1 MNIKMAVRIP
11 SRLLSC
17 RLRSY
22 ISHRTFVSSASQSE
36 AHNFTM
42 PAMSPTMTEGN
53 IASWKVREGESFST
67 GDVLLEIETDKATM
81 EWESPEDGILTE
93 IYVQEGGKVN
103 VGDKIAFIGGE
114 GEEPPKKEEKEEK
127 ERKPEGKEEGK
138 EKEKP
143 KEEEA
148 KKEDK
153 PEEPKA
159 EKKEGKKPPPTKAE
173 ERKKEEKKPEEA
185 RVKASPVARRIA
197 AELGVDLST
206 VKGTGPEGRV
216 TETDVRAT
224 AKSKPAEPG
233 VSPAPKQPTRV
244 QLQAGESARI
254 QLSGMRKIIAQ
265 RLVES
270 LGPVPHFYLT
280 IDVNAGPLMEAREE
294 LKSAGEGTDAAK
306 ITVNDFVLKAAVMA
320 AVKVPRVNASFDNDA
335 ILQYADVDLGVA
347 VAIEDGLLTP
357 VIRAA
362 QDKSLRE
369 ISALAKDLAHRARN
383 KRMKP
388 EEFQGGTFT
397 VSNLGGL
404 GIDSFS
410 AVINPPQGFIL
421 AVGKVT
427 KIPVVDDCDQVMVG
441 HRMSI
446 TMSCDH
452 RAIDGALGAE
462 YLKEL
467 RHLLENPAL
476 LMV

>member
-1 MNIKMAVRIP
+1 
-11 SRLLSC
+11 
-17 RLRSY
+17 
-22 ISHRTFVSSASQSE
+22 
-36 AHNFTM
+36 
-42 PAMSPTMTEGN
+42 
-53 IASWKVREGESFST
+53 
-67 GDVLLEIETDKATM
+67 VLAEIETDKATM
-81 EWESPEDGILTE
+81 EWESPEDGTLTE
-93 IYVQEGGKVN
+93 IYVPEGGKVN
-103 VGDKIAFIGGE
+103 VGDKIGFIRGQGE
-114 GEEPPKKEEKEEK
+114 DA
-127 ERKPEGKEEGK
+127 
-138 EKEKP
+138 P
-143 KEEEA
+143 KEETPARKKKTEA
-148 KKEDK
+148 VSEEKPQAETEKPAPAETAETETAPPQKKNAGAPVPAAQVETTPQK
-153 PEEPKA
+153 PQAREQKSEEP
-159 EKKEGKKPPPTKAE
+159 
-173 ERKKEEKKPEEA
+173 
-185 RVKASPVARRIA
+185 RVKASPVARRLA
-197 AELGVDLST
+197 GELGVDLST
-206 VKGTGPEGRV
+206 VKGTGPDGRV
-216 TETDVRAT
+216 TETDVRA
-224 AKSKPAEPG
+224 AGKMKSVEPARPRVGRDRDEG
-233 VSPAPKQPTRV
+233 VPAPT
-244 QLQAGESARI
+244 STRI
-254 QLSGMRKIIAQ
+254 QLSGMRKVIAQ

-280 IDVNAGPLMEAREE
+280 IDINAGPLMEAREE
-294 LKSAGEGTDAAK
+294 LKSAGEGADAAK

-335 ILQYADVDLGVA
+335 IVQYADVDLGVA
-347 VAIEDGLLTP
+347 VAIDDGLLTP
-357 VIRAA
+357 VVRAA

-369 ISALAKDLAHRARN
+369 ISSLAKDLAHRARN

-421 AVGKVT
+421 AVGKLA

-452 RAIDGALGAE
+452 RVIDGALGAD

>member
-1 MNIKMAVRIP
+1 MPEIQMPK
-11 SRLLSC
+11 LSD
-17 RLRSY
+17 
-22 ISHRTFVSSASQSE
+22 
-36 AHNFTM
+36 
-42 PAMSPTMTEGN
+42 TMTEGTLV
-53 IASWKVREGESFST
+53 AWKKNKGDQVSAGE
-67 GDVLLEIETDKATM
+67 VLAEIETDKATM
-81 EWESPEDGILTE
+81 EWESPEDGTLTE
-93 IYVQEGGKVN
+93 IYVKEGGKVN
-103 VGDKIAFIGGE
+103 VGDKIAFIRGQ
-114 GEEPPKKEEKEEK
+114 GEEAPKQQAPTQK
-127 ERKPEGKEEGK
+127 K
-138 EKEKP
+138 EKEP
-143 KEEEA
+143 ATTEE
-148 KKEDK
+148 
-153 PEEPKA
+153 
-159 EKKEGKKPPPTKAE
+159 
-173 ERKKEEKKPEEA
+173 EEKKAQAETEKPEAAAAQEKETAPAQQERLGASVSAARDETRQQKAQTKEQKAEEA

-197 AELGVDLST
+197 AEFGLDLST
-206 VKGTGPEGRV
+206 VKGTGPDGRI
-216 TETDVRAT
+216 TETDVRAA
-224 AKSKPAEPG
+224 AKSVGVGVTTKPETQR
-233 VSPAPKQPTRV
+233 PAAVKP
-244 QLQAGESARI
+244 GESARI

-280 IDVNAGPLMEAREE
+280 IDINAGPLMEAREE
-294 LKSAGEGTDAAK
+294 LKSAGEGDDTAK

-335 ILQYADVDLGVA
+335 IVQYADVDLGVA
-347 VAIEDGLLTP
+347 VAIEEGLLTP

-397 VSNLGGL
+397 VSNLGGM
-404 GIDSFS
+404 GVDSFS
-410 AVINPPQGFIL
+410 AIINLPQGFIL

-427 KIPVVDDCDQVMVG
+427 KTPVVDDCDQVMVG
-441 HRMSI
+441 YHMSI

-452 RAIDGALGAE
+452 RVIDGALGAE

>member
-1 MNIKMAVRIP
+1 MPEIQMPK
-11 SRLLSC
+11 LSD
-17 RLRSY
+17 
-22 ISHRTFVSSASQSE
+22 
-36 AHNFTM
+36 
-42 PAMSPTMTEGN
+42 TMTEGTL
-53 IASWKVREGESFST
+53 IAWKKKKGDQVSAGE
-67 GDVLLEIETDKATM
+67 VLAEIETDKATM
-81 EWESPEDGILTE
+81 EWESPEDGTLAE

-103 VGDKIAFIGGE
+103 VGDKIAFMRGE
-114 GEEPPKKEEKEEK
+114 GEEAPKQEAPEQKKKSAVAEEK
-127 ERKPEGKEEGK
+127 KPQAET
-138 EKEKP
+138 EKP
-143 KEEEA
+143 AQAEAA
-148 KKEDK
+148 KKEAAPPQQKDVGAAVSAARA
-153 PEEPKA
+153 ETTQQEPQA
-159 EKKEGKKPPPTKAE
+159 REQ
-173 ERKKEEKKPEEA
+173 KPEEA
-185 RVKASPVARRIA
+185 RVKASPVARRIS
-197 AELGVDLST
+197 AELGVDIST
-206 VKGTGPEGRV
+206 VKGTGPDGRI
-216 TETDVRAT
+216 TETDVRAS
-224 AKSKPAEPG
+224 AKTKPVEAG
-233 VSPAPKQPTRV
+233 VSPAAKQPAR
-244 QLQAGESARI
+244 LPLHSGESARI
-254 QLSGMRKIIAQ
+254 QLSGMRKVIAQ

-280 IDVNAGPLMEAREE
+280 IDINAGPLIEAREE
-294 LKSAGEGTDAAK
+294 LKSAGEGADAAK
-306 ITVNDFVLKAAVMA
+306 ITVNDLVLKAAVMA
-320 AVKVPRVNASFDNDA
+320 AVKVPRVNASFDDDA
-335 ILQYADVDLGVA
+335 IVQYADVDLGVA

-397 VSNLGGL
+397 VSNLGGM

-427 KIPVVDDCDQVMVG
+427 KIPIADDCDQVMVG

-452 RAIDGALGAE
+452 RVIDGALGAE

>member
-1 MNIKMAVRIP
+1 MPEIQMPK
-11 SRLLSC
+11 LSD
-17 RLRSY
+17 
-22 ISHRTFVSSASQSE
+22 
-36 AHNFTM
+36 
-42 PAMSPTMTEGN
+42 TMTEGTLV
-53 IASWKVREGESFST
+53 AWKKKKGDQVSAGE
-67 GDVLLEIETDKATM
+67 VLAEIETDKATM
-81 EWESPEDGILTE
+81 EWESPEDGTLAE

-103 VGDKIAFIGGE
+103 VGDKIAFVRGQ
-114 GEEPPKKEEKEEK
+114 GEEAPKQEAPEQKKKSEAAEEK
-127 ERKPEGKEEGK
+127 KPQAET
-138 EKEKP
+138 EKP
-143 KEEEA
+143 TPAEAA
-148 KKEDK
+148 KKETAPQQQGVGAAVSAARAETTQQKPQAREQK
-153 PEEPKA
+153 PEEP
-159 EKKEGKKPPPTKAE
+159 
-173 ERKKEEKKPEEA
+173 

-197 AELGVDLST
+197 AELGVDLSS
-206 VKGTGPEGRV
+206 VKGTGPDGRI
-216 TETDVRAT
+216 TETDVRAA
-224 AKSKPAEPG
+224 AKIKILEPARHRAGRDRDEG
-233 VSPAPKQPTRV
+233 VPAPT
-244 QLQAGESARI
+244 SARI

-270 LGPVPHFYLT
+270 LGPVPHFYLI
-280 IDVNAGPLMEAREE
+280 IDINAGPLMEAREE
-294 LKSAGEGTDAAK
+294 LKSAGEGADAAK

-320 AVKVPRVNASFDNDA
+320 AAKVPRVNASFDNDA
-335 ILQYADVDLGVA
+335 IVQYADVDLGVA

-397 VSNLGGL
+397 VSNLGGM

-441 HRMSI
+441 YRMSI

-452 RAIDGALGAE
+452 RVIDGALGAE